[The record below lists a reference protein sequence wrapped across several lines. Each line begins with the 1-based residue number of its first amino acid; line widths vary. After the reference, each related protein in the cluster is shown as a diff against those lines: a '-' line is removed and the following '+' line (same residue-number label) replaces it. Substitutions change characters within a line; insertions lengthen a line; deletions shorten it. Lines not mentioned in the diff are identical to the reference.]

1 MQLLE
6 EKALHLDGKISAR
19 TGKEI
24 VWDDHFYLKLRE
36 MLITNRMKWR
46 PKGNFFFF
54 LPKDLEKHV
63 SIDESQKII

>member
-19 TGKEI
+19 TGKET

-46 PKGNFFFF
+46 PRGKIFFFF
-54 LPKDLEKHV
+54 TKELRKTCLN
-63 SIDESQKII
+63 